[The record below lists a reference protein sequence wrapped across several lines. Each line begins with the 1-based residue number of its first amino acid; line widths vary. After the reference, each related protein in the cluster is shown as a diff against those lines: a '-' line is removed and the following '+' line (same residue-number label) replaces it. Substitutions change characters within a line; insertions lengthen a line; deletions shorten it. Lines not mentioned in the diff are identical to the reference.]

1 MHICAYIHIYVIML
15 NSMYNCES
23 NLTLSYEDLL
33 VKVRS
38 PDFNLSSL
46 ITLIRVSVEVTD
58 YI

>member
-1 MHICAYIHIYVIML
+1 ML

-33 VKVRS
+33 VRFRS

-46 ITLIRVSVEVTD
+46 ITDKGES
-58 YI
+58 